1 MSGAMATAEPERKV
15 LAMELYR
22 LTETRTEEDLM
33 NFLQEN
39 GLVTDGAEWLRDV
52 ASSDLMRARNELMR
66 RKL

>member
-1 MSGAMATAEPERKV
+1 MSGAMATVEPERKV

-66 RKL
+66 RK